1 MFVQYDMERK
11 KNFRVFLQHTT
22 TKVER
27 RCLGGSAKSFR
38 FFICPLKPSSNSK
51 ELKPP
56 SYANVTQY
64 GQKVMAIT
72 TVGATVIVV
81 L

>member
-1 MFVQYDMERK
+1 MIWKEK
-11 KNFRVFLQHTT
+11 KIFRIFLQHTT

>member
-1 MFVQYDMERK
+1 MERK
-11 KNFRVFLQHTT
+11 KKFRIFFTT
-22 TKVER
+22 HYTKVER
-27 RCLGGSAKSFR
+27 RCLGRSAKSFR

-72 TVGATVIVV
+72 TVGAIVIVV